1 MQWTSINGKNYWLSS
16 NVASFADATKTCNDM
31 GGYLAEPTSATE
43 NDELTKLINDKDS
56 GSVWIGVDDIAEEA
70 LTIGNGYDL

>member
-1 MQWTSINGKNYWLSS
+1 
-16 NVASFADATKTCNDM
+16 M

-70 LTIGNGYDL
+70 LTIGNGYDLWLNGRPSVIQNFS